1 MMKKIYFFI
10 ILGLFLS
17 FAPAVVQGTEVG
29 DSFNLNSI
37 KNLLPAPINDLVNT
51 VQKITPNFQ
60 SPFFQNLQNTV
71 QNLKTE
77 SLNTQNFLDKF
88 KEIFYKINNWF
99 EINLGVSLVAILK
112 AIGNVIVWIFE
123 TFIKLIKTAISYL

>member
-1 MMKKIYFFI
+1 MKKIYFFI

-17 FAPAVVQGTEVG
+17 FTPAVVQGTEAG

-77 SLNTQNFLDKF
+77 SLNAQNFLDKF
-88 KEIFYKINNWF
+88 KEIFYKINHWF
-99 EINLGVSLVAILK
+99 ETNLGVSLVAILK
-112 AIGNVIVWIFE
+112 TIGNVIVWIFE
-123 TFIKLIKTAISYL
+123 TLIKLIKTAISYL